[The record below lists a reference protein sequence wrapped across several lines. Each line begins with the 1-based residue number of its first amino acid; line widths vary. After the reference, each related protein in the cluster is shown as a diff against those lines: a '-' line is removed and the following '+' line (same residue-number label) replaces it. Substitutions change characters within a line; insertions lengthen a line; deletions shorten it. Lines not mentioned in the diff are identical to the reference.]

1 MSRRIQSKSELKEK
15 KENFLQNFSTV
26 LQQISKTVCV
36 VLVEPE
42 IQGNIG
48 AVARLLRNAGLH
60 DLRIVNGPEIGDEA
74 LARSMGGKEI
84 LISAGKFNTFSE
96 SVADCTVVAA
106 TSSEQTLSDRKF
118 RRLPVTPWEFW
129 ETHPPG
135 NEKIALVFGR
145 EADGLRNTEIEICN
159 AFIHIPGNPE
169 YPVYNLSH
177 AVSIVLYE
185 MLRHL
190 PESNPDI
197 PDPATGD
204 EMELINQKIQ
214 EIMEKYGYPDYKM
227 QNSLI
232 MIRRILARSAITE
245 SEFYKL
251 MGILRFV
258 LAPWEEEN
266 EKER

>member
-1 MSRRIQSKSELKEK
+1 MSEM
-15 KENFLQNFSTV
+15 
-26 LQQISKTVCV
+26 VCV

-48 AVARLLRNAGLH
+48 AVARLLKNSGLH
-60 DLRIVNGPEIGDEA
+60 DLRIVNGPEIDDEA
-74 LARSMGGKEI
+74 FARSMGGKDI
-84 LISAGKFNTFSE
+84 LLSARKFNTFRE

-118 RRLPVTPWEFW
+118 RRLPTTPWEFW
-129 ETHPPG
+129 EAHTPG

-145 EADGLRNTEIEICN
+145 EADGLRNTEIEMCN
-159 AFIHIPGNPE
+159 AFIHIPGNPD

-177 AVSIVLYE
+177 AVAIVLYE
-185 MLRHL
+185 MLKHL
-190 PESNPDI
+190 PESNPNI

-204 EMELINQKIQ
+204 EMELINHKIRD
-214 EIMEKYGYPDYKM
+214 IMEKYGYPGYKM
-227 QNSLI
+227 QNSLT
-232 MIRRILARSAITE
+232 MIRRILARSSITE

-266 EKER
+266 EEERQNP